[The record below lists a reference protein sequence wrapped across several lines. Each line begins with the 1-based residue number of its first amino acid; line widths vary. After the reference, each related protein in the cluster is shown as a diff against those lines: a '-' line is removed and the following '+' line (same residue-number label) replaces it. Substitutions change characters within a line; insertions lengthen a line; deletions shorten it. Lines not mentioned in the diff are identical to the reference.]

1 MPVDTNSTFVD
12 SVGVVNTYSMVPTKE
27 DDGVQY
33 ECVVAHE
40 LLEEPLIVNITLTVY
55 YPPSYVSLTGPSQ
68 VEEGGS
74 VWLTCESS
82 ESNPSSTLTWSVQGK
97 EVTTAK
103 SSVGQVSS
111 GGWVTSSDL
120 TQYVVRAGLVPEITV
135 ECKASN
141 PAFQKYASKTLVIA
155 VTKPPGPP
163 SWETDLGREVVSG
176 ATLDLSCSSV
186 GGTPPPTLRI
196 YKEDDV
202 LPTKLEK
209 KGNMTRASSLIKITA
224 SDNGSKL
231 TCEVSSLATRMP
243 LTTSARLSVLFGPSE
258 TKGWMAPYQVEEGAL
273 FNLFCES
280 SSSLPPSNITWNIE
294 GMVVV
299 EPSVDFYPAVFGGTS
314 TRSHKQMRAAA
325 SDDGRL
331 VGCSAHNGVG
341 APAPTNFTLRVLHAP
356 IWIKAP
362 SPQINVQENSHVVIT
377 ALAKSNPGPPS
388 YRWQRGKDL
397 LQGRDELQLEKV
409 RRTQS
414 GNYSVSAVN
423 ERGNISA
430 SFYLNVQYGP
440 EVLPPTD
447 RVTVEGGG
455 SVSVKCIARANPPA
469 RVIWSRT
476 PHFQKNNKTQ
486 ILSSGIGKAELVLRK
501 IKPEDTGVYYCQAAN
516 LVGYSLPVKTKI
528 IVLQAVTAV
537 DNGNSIS
544 WSSPDV
550 YGGGSS
556 SSLASDGMSLGVPAG
571 GLGRLECLVRAAPQ
585 PTFVWSGRG
594 GLILFKSDKYFI
606 HEPQLVDGLVTWRSV
621 LEIRRV
627 TQEDFAQYKCS
638 ASNKLGS
645 QTIQLSLTTPSHP
658 HQPNNLNVARISSSG
673 VSLTWTPN
681 FSGGQPDGYTI
692 KYRPSGETRYQYAE
706 VPGGHMTKTTVDK
719 LLPDTEYSFTVQATN
734 HFGTSPYS
742 PAIYV
747 HTLEGPSKEPT
758 TLKEAS
764 QNTSSRFPGNW
775 TQAGAPGIGGTEGGG
790 ARTLTH
796 ARSGVPR
803 LLLLLMILT
812 GTAFLI
818 INTAIIAC
826 FVQRRAHNR
835 RQRMLSSTK
844 SSVIDLGGEGTSG
857 GSATSPNHGDVLLSL
872 TTRFSNSFSRS
883 PVFCQEDQQRTEET
897 ANFTTFSTISAPP
910 LTPLLNGGVITSDTT
925 LLTISTSRQRNSAI
939 KQRSSFL
946 SKSSGDAVVMD
957 TSLSATFAQN
967 DCGGIRGPEKP
978 KERVDYSSIAMNY
991 FPTEPDACSQSSSVY
1006 DNASSPH
1013 LSTKNTSVHSD
1024 SSAEEEEDEEDDDDE
1039 EENEEEE
1046 EEEEEE
1052 QDDLFSLR
1060 SISSNTSRT
1069 YRPSL
1074 MRPLVSSLGLR
1085 DELHVKCLPSP
1096 EVQLKVPTTDEVQH
1110 RLQEHIQKDL
1120 DLHKMQQQQQ
1130 QAAFAKS
1137 QEYSSLR
1144 PAGVNNLTSGSFN
1157 ARCPLSSFASGS
1169 PPQYTTLQGLRLPSK
1184 AVQPRT
1190 AAAVTNEY
1198 EYGWA
1203 FPLSGGSPRGNRLLC
1218 MKSWG

>member
-1 MPVDTNSTFVD
+1 
-12 SVGVVNTYSMVPTKE
+12 
-27 DDGVQY
+27 
-33 ECVVAHE
+33 
-40 LLEEPLIVNITLTVY
+40 
-55 YPPSYVSLTGPSQ
+55 
-68 VEEGGS
+68 
-74 VWLTCESS
+74 
-82 ESNPSSTLTWSVQGK
+82 
-97 EVTTAK
+97 
-103 SSVGQVSS
+103 
-111 GGWVTSSDL
+111 
-120 TQYVVRAGLVPEITV
+120 
-135 ECKASN
+135 
-141 PAFQKYASKTLVIA
+141 
-155 VTKPPGPP
+155 
-163 SWETDLGREVVSG
+163 
-176 ATLDLSCSSV
+176 
-186 GGTPPPTLRI
+186 
-196 YKEDDV
+196 
-202 LPTKLEK
+202 
-209 KGNMTRASSLIKITA
+209 
-224 SDNGSKL
+224 
-231 TCEVSSLATRMP
+231 MP

-280 SSSLPPSNITWNIE
+280 SSSLPPSNITWDVE
-294 GMVVV
+294 GMVVA

-314 TRSHKQMRAAA
+314 TRSQKQMRASAA
-325 SDDGRL
+325 DDGRL
-331 VGCSAHNGVG
+331 VRCSAHNGIG
-341 APAPTNFTLRVLHAP
+341 PPATTNFTLHVLHAP
-356 IWIKAP
+356 IWIKEP
-362 SPQINVQENSHVVIT
+362 SPQVNVQENSHVVIP

-388 YRWQRGKDL
+388 YRWQRGEDL
-397 LQGRDELQLEKV
+397 LGGRDELQLEKV
-409 RRTQS
+409 RRSQS
-414 GNYSVSAVN
+414 GNYSVSATN
-423 ERGNISA
+423 ERGTVSA
-430 SFYLNVQYGP
+430 SFFLNVQYGP
-440 EVLPPTD
+440 EVLPPID

-476 PHFQKNNKTQ
+476 PHFQKSNKTQ
-486 ILSSGIGKAELVLRK
+486 ILSSGVAKAELVLRH
-501 IKPEDTGVYYCQAAN
+501 IKPEDTGVYYCHAAN

-550 YGGGSS
+550 YGGGGST
-556 SSLASDGMSLGVPAG
+556 SLASDGMALGVPAG
-571 GLGRLECLVRAAPQ
+571 GLGRLECLVKAAPQ

-645 QTIQLSLTTPSHP
+645 QTIPLSLTTPSHP
-658 HQPNNLNVARISSSG
+658 QQPSNLNVARISSSA
-673 VSLTWTPN
+673 VSLTWTPD
-681 FSGGQPDGYTI
+681 FSGGQPDGYTV
-692 KYRPSGETRYQYAE
+692 KYRPAGDTRYQYAE
-706 VPGGHMTKTTVDK
+706 VPGGHVTKMTVEK

-742 PAIYV
+742 PVIYV

-758 TLKEAS
+758 TLKEAT
-764 QNTSSRFPGNW
+764 QNASSSNSRFPGNW
-775 TQAGAPGIGGTEGGG
+775 TQSGVQGMGGDGEGGGGGGG

-803 LLLLLMILT
+803 LILLIMILT

-826 FVQRRAHNR
+826 FVQRRSRNR
-835 RQRMLSSTK
+835 RQRMVSSVK
-844 SSVIDLGGEGTSG
+844 SSVMDLGEGTSG
-857 GSATSPNHGDVLLSL
+857 DSATSPNHGDVVLSL
-872 TTRFSNSFSRS
+872 TTSFSKSFSRS
-883 PVFCQEDQQRTEET
+883 PVFCQEDQQKTEET

-925 LLTISTSRQRNSAI
+925 LLTIGASRQQNTAF

-946 SKSSGDAVVMD
+946 SKSSADVVVD
-957 TSLSATFAQN
+957 TLSATFAKN
-967 DCGGIRGPEKP
+967 GSGGTRSPEKP
-978 KERVDYSSIAMNY
+978 EERVDYSSATVNY
-991 FPTEPDACSQSSSVY
+991 FPTELDACSQSSSVY

-1013 LSTKNTSVHSD
+1013 LSTKNTSVRSD
-1024 SSAEEEEDEEDDDDE
+1024 SSSQEEDDEDDDDE
-1039 EENEEEE
+1039 EEENEEEQE

-1069 YRPSL
+1069 YRPSHT
-1074 MRPLVSSLGLR
+1074 RPLVSSLGLR

-1120 DLHKMQQQQQ
+1120 DLHKMQQRQQQQQ

-1137 QEYSSLR
+1137 QEYSRLSNS
-1144 PAGVNNLTSGSFN
+1144 GVNNHPTSVNFN
-1157 ARCPLSSFASGS
+1157 ARCHLSSFAPGS
-1169 PPQYTTLQGLRLPSK
+1169 PPQYTTLQGLRLPGK
-1184 AVQPRT
+1184 AAQPRT
-1190 AAAVTNEY
+1190 PTALTNEY
-1198 EYGWA
+1198 EYDWT
-1203 FPLSGGSPRGNRLLC
+1203 FPFSGGGFPVGGKSSPLYEVVGIIRPQKPETFHLLESLSSVSPDDAPTLPDAQRRILQNELTRPSEARIQTLHLPKSSGTSLGTITPGGSTYRQENSGSSGYSSSTQSIVQKNPDDYSPQKLISPPVSNSQADTGVHLVEFLPHPRLLQKQVSRETPLC
-1218 MKSWG
+1218 VLVPPAVESRHPQSHSKRDSSTVSVCRRNSQDVKENR